1 MILDAG
7 MRAFAE
13 RGYERASMR
22 EIARLA
28 GVTAPVLYDHFSSKR
43 ELLVALLEERE
54 AELRAHQGRERG
66 LEPGP
71 ELARAL
77 VEDFFSWVEAH
88 PDAWRMLF
96 RDVPTDPEVLAV
108 QHRLRQRSIDQ
119 IASFAASGPEPRAV
133 PPLGRGAVD
142 RLLARSVYAINNELV
157 AWWMENREVPRE
169 EVVGLAHDLLRSA
182 IAAFQS
188 PRRPPD

>member
-1 MILDAG
+1 

-43 ELLVALLEERE
+43 DLLVALLEERE

-66 LEPGP
+66 PEPGP

-77 VEDFFSWVEAH
+77 VEDFFSWVEAN

-96 RDVPTDPEVLAV
+96 RDTPTTP
-108 QHRLRQRSIDQ
+108 RCSRSN
-119 IASFAASGPEPRAV
+119 AGCSS
-133 PPLGRGAVD
+133 
-142 RLLARSVYAINNELV
+142 AR
-157 AWWMENREVPRE
+157 
-169 EVVGLAHDLLRSA
+169 
-182 IAAFQS
+182 
-188 PRRPPD
+188 

>member
-1 MILDAG
+1 
-7 MRAFAE
+7 MRAFAA

-28 GVTAPVLYDHFSSKR
+28 GVTTPVLYDHFASKR
-43 ELLVALLEERE
+43 DLLVALLEERE

-77 VEDFFSWVEAH
+77 VEGFFSWVEAN

-96 RDVPTDPEVLAV
+96 RDTPSDPEVLAV
-108 QHRLRQRSIDQ
+108 QRRLQRRSLNQ
-119 IASFAASGPEPRAV
+119 IASFAALGPEPRAV
-133 PPLGRGAVD
+133 PPLGRNAVD

-182 IAAFQS
+182 IAAFQNQGRS
-188 PRRPPD
+188 PSN